1 MDHHFRY
8 KAGMENIAEREGIGE
23 KETKDEGGGE
33 EIEKVGRNAET
44 SLNDDS
50 HHQRLPL
57 METK

>member
-1 MDHHFRY
+1 
-8 KAGMENIAEREGIGE
+8 MENIAEREGIGE